1 MSRTFA
7 PAQLAY
13 LTARAAVE
21 SKEDALTAMCPD
33 LAGIA
38 TEAELAAWE
47 TVLEASEAILGMD
60 SARADLRAAKK
71 ALIAWAVES
80 VAHVGTPDQAATIR
94 ALATNY
100 RAQDRMVALAMS
112 YAA

>member
-1 MSRTFA
+1 MSRTFS

-13 LTARAAVE
+13 LTARANLE
-21 SKEDALTAMCPD
+21 SKEAALAAICPD
-33 LAGIA
+33 LAGVA
-38 TEAELAAWE
+38 TEAELGAWE

-60 SARADLRAAKK
+60 AARDAFRAAKK

-80 VAHVGTPDQAATIR
+80 VAPVGTPEQAATIR